1 MSHFEERLAATLLS
15 VLFSASIRAAVLGGL
30 TWVMLK
36 VVRAKAAAVR
46 HAAWTAVLL
55 AMLLM
60 PFLRTALP
68 PFRLPLLPFSTTQST
83 QVQPMHRASN
93 LVGATMSA
101 GDSARGRLFQTEP
114 RSIMS
119 RWPVMILALYAAG
132 ALFLLLRQSIGY
144 LVAGRLVRSSQLLGT
159 TDVVTLKHR
168 LPSGVQ
174 IPDLRRSS
182 LVRVPIVVGVLKPS
196 IILPAD
202 WSAWKEEKLAAVVAH
217 ELSHVQRCDT
227 LVRFLSTFNKCLY
240 WFHPLA
246 WWLDR
251 HLSELAEQ
259 VSDDSALTAVPDR
272 RKYVEVL
279 LGFAATA
286 SKGAGRIR
294 WAGLAMATTSHL
306 GVRIERILSGRE
318 AAADRLA
325 RRTLVLLLI
334 AAPLAAVST
343 ATIEITS
350 AQQMPSSKSD
360 SVLSTGSVRPQSFA
374 GTWQGVWHD
383 TWMGSQTSISIA
395 LNVKVADGRLSGAT
409 TSTVQKQ
416 PLLQK
421 QNPAPSPGTLPPQ
434 LAPPPPP
441 PPPPPPTPPAGTMLD
456 PRVEGHTLVF
466 KVKASDAKV
475 VDFQLTL
482 QASDTGTLKVTF
494 PTHWQSDFEMKKA
507 Q

>member
-1 MSHFEERLAATLLS
+1 MTPFETRLAASVLS

-36 VVRAKAAAVR
+36 VVRAKAASVR
-46 HAAWTAVLL
+46 HAVWTAVLL

-60 PFLRTALP
+60 PFLRAALP

-83 QVQPMHRASN
+83 LVQPMHSPSN
-93 LVGATMSA
+93 LVGETMSA
-101 GDSARGRLFQTEP
+101 GDTAKARFFQTET
-114 RSIMS
+114 RSITS
-119 RWPVMILALYAAG
+119 RWPVMMLALYAAG
-132 ALFLLLRQSIGY
+132 ALLLLLRQSIGY
-144 LVAGRLVRSSQLLGT
+144 FIAGSLVRRSQLLGT

-168 LPSGVQ
+168 LPSGVK

-202 WSAWKEEKLAAVVAH
+202 WSAWNEEKLAAVLAH
-217 ELSHVQRCDT
+217 ELSHVQRCDS

-259 VSDDSALTAVPDR
+259 LSDDSALVTVADR
-272 RKYVEVL
+272 RKYAEVL

-286 SKGAGRIR
+286 SKGAGRVR
-294 WAGLAMATTSHL
+294 WPGLAMASTSYL
-306 GVRIERILSGRE
+306 GARIERILSSRD

-343 ATIEITS
+343 AAIELTS
-350 AQQMPSSKSD
+350 GQQTQSSKSD
-360 SVLSTGSVRPQSFA
+360 SVLPTGRARPQSFA

-383 TWMGSQTSISIA
+383 TWMGSQSSLSVT

-409 TSTVQKQ
+409 SSTVQKQ
-416 PLLQK
+416 PPQK
-421 QNPAPSPGTLPPQ
+421 RAPSLETIPT
-434 LAPPPPP
+434 PPPP
-441 PPPPPPTPPAGTMLD
+441 PPPPPPTPPTGAMLD
-456 PRVEGHTLVF
+456 LRIEGRTLVF
-466 KVKASDAKV
+466 KVKAPDAKM
-475 VDFQLTL
+475 VDFRLTL
-482 QASDTGTLKVTF
+482 QASDRATLKVTF
-494 PTHWQSDFEMKKA
+494 PTHFVYPDFEMKRM

>member
-1 MSHFEERLAATLLS
+1 MTHFETRLAASLLS
-15 VLFSASIRAAVLGGL
+15 VLFSASIRAAALGGL

-36 VVRAKAAAVR
+36 VVRARAAAVH
-46 HAAWTAVLL
+46 HAVWTAVLS

-68 PFRLPLLPFSTTQST
+68 PFRLPLLPFSTQST
-83 QVQPMHRASN
+83 LLQPMPSPSN
-93 LVGATMSA
+93 LVGDTMRA
-101 GDSARGRLFQTEP
+101 GNTAKAQFFQSETG
-114 RSIMS
+114 SITS
-119 RWPVMILALYAAG
+119 RWPVMMLALYAAG
-132 ALFLLLRQSIGY
+132 ALLLLLRQSIGY
-144 LVAGRLVRSSQLLGT
+144 FMAGSLVRRSQLLGT
-159 TDVVTLKHR
+159 TDVVALKHR
-168 LPSGVQ
+168 LPSGVR

-202 WSAWKEEKLAAVVAH
+202 WSAWKEEKLAVVLAH
-217 ELSHVQRCDT
+217 ELSHVQRCDS
-227 LVRFLSTFNKCLY
+227 LVRFFSTFNKCLY

-259 VSDDSALTAVPDR
+259 VSDDSALVAVADR
-272 RKYVEVL
+272 RKYAEVL

-286 SKGAGRIR
+286 SKGAGRVR
-294 WAGLAMATTSHL
+294 WAGLAMASTSYL
-306 GVRIERILSGRE
+306 GVRIERILSSRE

-343 ATIEITS
+343 AAIELTS
-350 AQQMPSSKSD
+350 GQQMSSSKSD
-360 SVLSTGSVRPQSFA
+360 SVLPTGSVHPQSFA

-383 TWMGSQTSISIA
+383 PWMGSQSSLSVT
-395 LNVKVADGRLSGAT
+395 LNVRVVDGRLSGAT
-409 TSTVQKQ
+409 SSPVQKQ
-416 PLLQK
+416 PLQK
-421 QNPAPSPGTLPPQ
+421 QNPAPSLGTWPPH
-434 LAPPPPP
+434 LPPPPP
-441 PPPPPPTPPAGTMLD
+441 PPAPSPPTGAMLN
-456 PRVEGHTLVF
+456 PRVEGRTLVF
-466 KVKASDAKV
+466 KVKAPDAKV

-482 QASDTGTLKVTF
+482 QASETGTLKVTF
-494 PTHWQSDFEMKKA
+494 PTHLRLDFDIKRM

>member
-1 MSHFEERLAATLLS
+1 MTHFEARLAATLLS

-36 VVRAKAAAVR
+36 VVRVKAAAVR

-68 PFRLPLLPFSTTQST
+68 PFRLPVLPFSTTQST
-83 QVQPMHRASN
+83 LVRPMPSASN
-93 LVGATMSA
+93 LIGETITA
-101 GDSARGRLFQTEP
+101 GDTAKARFFQTET
-114 RSIMS
+114 RSIPS
-119 RWPVMILALYAAG
+119 RWPVMMLALYAAG
-132 ALFLLLRQSIGY
+132 ALFFLLRQSIGY
-144 LVAGRLVRSSQLLGT
+144 FVAGSLVRSSQLLGT

-168 LPSGVQ
+168 LPPGVK
-174 IPDLRRSS
+174 IPDLRQSS
-182 LVRVPIVVGVLKPS
+182 LVRVPIVVGILKPS

-202 WSAWKEEKLAAVVAH
+202 WSAWKEEKLAAVLAH

-227 LVRFLSTFNKCLY
+227 LVRFLSAFNRCLY
-240 WFHPLA
+240 WFHPMA

-259 VSDDSALTAVPDR
+259 VSDDSALVAVADR
-272 RKYVEVL
+272 RKYAEVL
-279 LGFAATA
+279 LGFAASA
-286 SKGAGRIR
+286 SKGAGRVR
-294 WAGLAMATTSHL
+294 WAGLAMASTSHL
-306 GVRIERILSGRE
+306 GVRMERILSGRE

-325 RRTLVLLLI
+325 RRTLVVLLM

-360 SVLSTGSVRPQSFA
+360 SVLPTGSVRPQSFA

-434 LAPPPPP
+434 LAPPRPPP
-441 PPPPPPTPPAGTMLD
+441 PPPPPHGGGGRGGRRRNRHDRRGKRRSTRHGRRRGRRERAW
-456 PRVEGHTLVF
+456 RR
-466 KVKASDAKV
+466 
-475 VDFQLTL
+475 
-482 QASDTGTLKVTF
+482 
-494 PTHWQSDFEMKKA
+494 
-507 Q
+507 

>member
-1 MSHFEERLAATLLS
+1 MTHFEARLAATLLS

-36 VVRAKAAAVR
+36 VVRVKAAAVR

-83 QVQPMHRASN
+83 LGQPMPTASN
-93 LVGATMSA
+93 LVGETISA
-101 GDSARGRLFQTEP
+101 GDTAKAGFFQTET
-114 RSIMS
+114 RSIPS
-119 RWPVMILALYAAG
+119 PWPVMILALYTAG
-132 ALFLLLRQSIGY
+132 ALFFLLRQSIGY
-144 LVAGRLVRSSQLLGT
+144 FVAGSLVRSSQLLGT
-159 TDVVTLKHR
+159 MDVVTLKYWP
-168 LPSGVQ
+168 PSGVR

-202 WSAWKEEKLAAVVAH
+202 WSAWKEEKLAAVLAH

-227 LVRFLSTFNKCLY
+227 LVRFLSTFNRCLY
-240 WFHPLA
+240 WFHPMA

-259 VSDDSALTAVPDR
+259 VSDDSALVAVADR
-272 RKYVEVL
+272 RKYAEVL

-286 SKGAGRIR
+286 SKGAGRVR
-294 WAGLAMATTSHL
+294 WAGLAMAKTSHL
-306 GVRIERILSGRE
+306 GVRIERILSSRDV
-318 AAADRLA
+318 AADRLA

-334 AAPLAAVST
+334 AAPPAVVST
-343 ATIEITS
+343 AAIELTS
-350 AQQMPSSKSD
+350 GQQMPSSKSA
-360 SVLSTGSVRPQSFA
+360 SVLPTGSIRPQSFA

-383 TWMGSQTSISIA
+383 TWMGSQSSLSVT
-395 LNVKVADGRLSGAT
+395 LNVKVVDGRLSGT
-409 TSTVQKQ
+409 TSSTAQKQ
-416 PLLQK
+416 PPQK

-441 PPPPPPTPPAGTMLD
+441 PPPPPPTPPTGTMLD

-475 VDFQLTL
+475 VDFHLTMR
-482 QASDTGTLKVTF
+482 ASDTGTLKVTF
-494 PTHWQSDFEMKKA
+494 PTHWQSAFEMKKA